1 MRRSIGLLILLL
13 SFGVAGVASAEDF
26 IVSDIRLE
34 GLQRIPAGSVFA
46 ALPINVGARATTASL
61 QHAMRELFRTGN
73 FNDVQVGRDGN
84 VLVIT
89 VQERPSIAEINIE
102 GNKAIETD
110 ALMKGLK
117 SAGLAEGQV
126 FKRSTLDGISLELQR
141 QYVAQGRYDAT
152 IDAEIEELPRN
163 RVEVNITIDE
173 GTVAKIK
180 HINIVG
186 NEKFDSDELLDLFQ
200 LRSTGMWSWISGN
213 DKYSK
218 EKLKGDLEKLESF
231 YLDRGHLKFNVEST
245 QVAISPTRDSVYI
258 TINIVEGDVYKVSDI
273 TLAGDIIVDEQEMR
287 SLVQLKPG
295 KRFSQALVTS
305 TEEAMTRRL
314 GNEGYTFA
322 KVNSIPEINDQ
333 DKTVAMKFFV
343 DPGKRTYVRRIEYKG
358 NTKTV
363 DEVLRR
369 EMRQMEGAPAAAHKI
384 EQSRLRLER
393 LGYFKEVKVETPE
406 VPTEDDMVDVIYTV
420 EEQHSGS
427 IGASI
432 GYADD
437 AGVVLGA
444 TVQQN
449 NFMGTGRQVGF
460 GINRSKYQT
469 SYKVNYLNPYYT
481 KDGVSRG
488 FSVYYRETDYS
499 EFGEFVPYSTN
510 VYGGTM
516 SFGYPLSETERLG
529 FSIGASHTEIDPGFN
544 TAQEIVSTPF
554 FYQGYDSYYLGGRN
568 SSGSIVADTSSSHPL
583 SEIEGRIANQSRKEG
598 FIDLY
603 GDTFTNYSF
612 TLSWLQSKLNRGRM
626 PTAGSSQSVSL
637 ETSLPGSDLLYYK
650 LRYEGQILF
659 PLTEDQNTAV
669 RLHTSLGYGEGWGDT
684 EHLPFFENFMSG
696 GFGSVRGYESRSL
709 GPRST
714 RATPYYLVNGHYVY
728 NPRTQ
733 SLETIS
739 YGNDFDA
746 FGGNILVEGGVELIF
761 PLWFVK
767 DQRSLRTA
775 LFIDAGNV
783 FDSNCGSRGETEW
796 GKDFCS
802 DLDFGE
808 LRYSAGFGLT
818 WITAMGPLT
827 FSLAKPFHYGEFDE
841 RKVFQFSLGTGF

>member
-13 SFGVAGVASAEDF
+13 SFCVAGVASADDF
-26 IVSDIRLE
+26 VVSDIRLE

-46 ALPINVGARATTASL
+46 ALPINVGDRATTASL
-61 QHAMRELFRTGN
+61 QHAMRELFKTGN
-73 FNDVQVGRDGN
+73 FNDVNVGRDGS
-84 VLVIT
+84 VLVVS
-89 VQERPSIAEINIE
+89 VQERPSISEIKIE
-102 GNKAIETD
+102 GNKAIETE

-117 SAGLAEGQV
+117 SGGLAEGQV

-141 QYVAQGRYDAT
+141 QYVGQGRYDAT
-152 IDAEIEELPRN
+152 IDAEVEELPRN

-173 GTVAKIK
+173 GSVAKIK

-186 NEKFDSDELLDLFQ
+186 NEKFEGEELLDLFE
-200 LRSTGMWSWISGN
+200 LHSSGLWSWISGD

-231 YLDRGHLKFNVEST
+231 YLDRGHLKFNIEST

-258 TINIVEGDVYKVSDI
+258 TINIVEGDVYTVSGI
-273 TLAGDIIVDEQEMR
+273 ELAGDIIVDEKEMR
-287 SLVQLKPG
+287 ALVQLKKG
-295 KRFSQALVTS
+295 KTFSQALVTG
-305 TEEAMTRRL
+305 TEEAMTQRL

-322 KVNSIPEINDQ
+322 KINSIPEVNEK

-406 VPTEDDMVDVIYTV
+406 VPTEDDMVDVMYTV

-437 AGVVLGA
+437 AGLVLGA
-444 TVQQN
+444 NVQQN
-449 NFMGTGRQVGF
+449 NFMGTGRQIGF
-460 GINRSKYQT
+460 GVNRSKYQT
-469 SYKVNYLNPYYT
+469 SYKINYLNPYYT

-488 FSVYYRETDYS
+488 FTVYYRETDYS

-510 VYGGTM
+510 VFGGTM

-529 FSIGASHTEIDPGFN
+529 FSVGASRTEIDPGFN
-544 TAQEIVSTPF
+544 TAQEIVGTP
-554 FYQGYDSYYLGGRN
+554 YLYEGYDSYYNGIAT
-568 SSGSIVADTSSSHPL
+568 SSGVLLPDYSTSHPI
-583 SEIEGRIANQSRKEG
+583 SAIEDQLDTPAHEG
-598 FIDLY
+598 FIDSY

-626 PTAGSSQSVSL
+626 PTAGSSQSVAF
-637 ETSLPGSDLLYYK
+637 ETSMPGSDLLYYK
-650 LRYEGQILF
+650 LTYEGQILF
-659 PLTEDQNTAV
+659 PLTEDENTAL
-669 RLHTSLGYGEGWGDT
+669 RFHANLGYGGGWGET
-684 EHLPFFENFMSG
+684 ESLPFFENFMSG
-696 GFGSVRGYESRSL
+696 GFGSIRGYESRSL

-714 RATPYYLVNGHYVY
+714 RATPYYIVNGHYLY
-728 NPRTQ
+728 NSQTRT
-733 SLETIS
+733 LETYD
-739 YGNDFDA
+739 YGGDPDA
-746 FGGNILVEGGVELIF
+746 FGGNIQIEGGTELVF

-767 DQRSLRTA
+767 DQRSLRTS

-783 FDSNCGSRGETEW
+783 FDSNCGARADL
-796 GKDFCS
+796 GKDYCS
-802 DLDFGE
+802 DVDFGE

-827 FSLAKPFHYGEFDE
+827 FSLAKPFHYGDFDE

>member
-13 SFGVAGVASAEDF
+13 SFCAIGAASADDF
-26 IVSDIRLE
+26 VVSDIRLE

-46 ALPINVGARATTASL
+46 ALPINVGDHASTASL
-61 QHAMRELFRTGN
+61 QHAMRELFKSGN
-73 FNDVQVGRDGN
+73 FNDVQVGRDGT
-84 VLVIT
+84 VLVVS
-89 VQERPSIAEINIE
+89 VQERPSISEIKIE
-102 GNKAIETD
+102 GNKAIETE

-141 QYVAQGRYDAT
+141 QYVGQGRYDAT

-163 RVEVNITIDE
+163 RVEVHITIDE

-186 NEKFDSDELLDLFQ
+186 NQKFDSDELHDLFE
-200 LRSTGMWSWISGN
+200 LHSTGTWSWISGD

-258 TINIVEGDVYKVSDI
+258 TINIVEGDVYTVSGI
-273 TLAGDIIVDEQEMR
+273 ELAGDIIVDEKEMR
-287 SLVQLKPG
+287 SLVQLKQG
-295 KRFSQALVTS
+295 KTFSQALVTG
-305 TEEAMTRRL
+305 TEEAMKQRL

-322 KVNSIPEINDQ
+322 KVNSIPEVNEK

-406 VPTEDDMVDVIYTV
+406 VPTQDDMVDVMYTV

-427 IGASI
+427 INASI

-437 AGVVLGA
+437 AGLVLGA
-444 TVQQN
+444 GIQQN

-460 GINRSKYQT
+460 NVNRSKYQT
-469 SYKVNYLNPYYT
+469 SYKINYLNPYYT

-488 FSVYYRETDYS
+488 FTVYYRSTDYS
-499 EFGEFVPYSTN
+499 EFGALAPYSSN
-510 VYGGTM
+510 VYGATM

-529 FSIGASHTEIDPGFN
+529 FSLGVSHTQIDPGYN
-544 TAQEIVSTPF
+544 TSQEIVTTPY
-554 FYQGYDSYYLGGRN
+554 FYDNYDSFYYGER
-568 SSGSIVADTSSSHPL
+568 SASGLITADATASHPL
-583 SEIEGRIANQSRKEG
+583 STIRDQLNTPNPTG
-598 FIDLY
+598 FIDQY

-626 PTAGSSQSVSL
+626 PTAGSSQSVAF
-637 ETSLPGSDLLYYK
+637 ETSIPGSDLLFYK
-650 LRYEGQILF
+650 LTYEGQILF
-659 PLTEDQNTAV
+659 PLTEDENTAL
-669 RLHTSLGYGEGWGDT
+669 RFHTNLGYGGGWGETDS
-684 EHLPFFENFMSG
+684 LPFFENFMSG
-696 GFGSVRGYESRSL
+696 GFSSVRGYESRSL
-709 GPRST
+709 GPRSR
-714 RATPYYLVNGHYVY
+714 RATPYFITGDGRYVY
-728 NPRTQ
+728 NSKTQ
-733 SLETIS
+733 SLET
-739 YGNDFDA
+739 YNFGGDPDA
-746 FGGNILVEGGVELIF
+746 FGGNILVEGGTELVF

-767 DQRSLRTA
+767 DQRSLRTS
-775 LFIDAGNV
+775 LFVDAGNV
-783 FDSNCGSRGETEW
+783 FDSDCGTRTKEY
-796 GKDFCS
+796 CS
-802 DLDFGE
+802 GLDFGD

-827 FSLAKPFHYGEFDE
+827 FSLAKPFHYGEFDD

>member
-13 SFGVAGVASAEDF
+13 SFCVVGIASADDF
-26 IVSDIRLE
+26 VVSDIRLE

-46 ALPINVGARATTASL
+46 ALPINVGDHATTASL
-61 QHAMRELFRTGN
+61 QHAMRELFKTGN
-73 FNDVQVGRDGN
+73 FNDVQVGHDGS
-84 VLVIT
+84 VLVVS
-89 VQERPSIAEINIE
+89 VQERPSISEIKIE
-102 GNKAIETD
+102 GNKAIETE

-141 QYVAQGRYDAT
+141 QYVGQGRYDAT
-152 IDAEIEELPRN
+152 IDAEVEELPRN

-173 GTVAKIK
+173 GSVAKIK

-186 NEKFDSDELLDLFQ
+186 NEKFDSDELQDLFE
-200 LRSTGMWSWISGN
+200 LHSSGMWSWISGD

-231 YLDRGHLKFNVEST
+231 YLDRGHLKFNIEST

-258 TINIVEGDVYKVSDI
+258 TINIIEGDVYTVSGI
-273 TLAGDIIVDEQEMR
+273 ELAGDIIIDEKEMR
-287 SLVQLKPG
+287 SLVQLKQG
-295 KRFSQALVTS
+295 KTFSQALVTG
-305 TEEAMTRRL
+305 TEEAMTQRL

-322 KVNSIPEINDQ
+322 KVNSIPEVNEK

-406 VPTEDDMVDVIYTV
+406 VPTEDDMVDVMYTV

-444 TVQQN
+444 NIQQN
-449 NFMGTGRQVGF
+449 NFMGTGRQIGF
-460 GINRSKYQT
+460 GVNRSKYQT
-469 SYKVNYLNPYYT
+469 SYKLNYLNPYYT

-488 FSVYYRETDYS
+488 FTLYYRETDYS

-529 FSIGASHTEIDPGFN
+529 FSVGASHTVIDPGFN
-544 TAQEIVSTPF
+544 TAQEIVGTP
-554 FYQGYDSYYLGGRN
+554 YLYEGYDSYYNGVPN
-568 SSGSIVADTSSSHPL
+568 SSGTIVPDTSISHPL
-583 SEIEGRIANQSRKEG
+583 SGISNQLDLSPKNYG
-598 FIDLY
+598 FIDSY

-626 PTAGSSQSVSL
+626 PTAGSSQSVAF
-637 ETSLPGSDLLYYK
+637 ETSIPGSDLLYYK
-650 LRYEGQILF
+650 LTYEGQILF
-659 PLTEDQNTAV
+659 PLTEDQNTAL
-669 RLHTSLGYGEGWGDT
+669 RFHANLGYGEGWGETDQ
-684 EHLPFFENFMSG
+684 LPFFENFMSG
-696 GFGSVRGYESRSL
+696 GFGSIRGYESRSL

-714 RATPYYLVNGHYVY
+714 QATPYYVVNGHYVY
-728 NPRTQ
+728 DSRTRTLQ
-733 SLETIS
+733 AFD
-739 YGNDFDA
+739 YGGDPDA
-746 FGGNILVEGGVELIF
+746 FGGNIQIEGGTELIF

-775 LFIDAGNV
+775 LFVDGGNV
-783 FDSNCGSRGETEW
+783 FDSNCGARAE
-796 GKDFCS
+796 DYCS
-802 DLDFGE
+802 DVDLGE

-827 FSLAKPFHYGEFDE
+827 FSLAKPFHYGEFDQ

>member
-1 MRRSIGLLILLL
+1 ML
-13 SFGVAGVASAEDF
+13 SFCVVGTASADDF
-26 IVSDIRLE
+26 VVSDIRLE

-46 ALPINVGARATTASL
+46 ALPINVGDRATTASL
-61 QHAMRELFRTGN
+61 QHAMRELFKTGN
-73 FNDVQVGRDGN
+73 FNDVQVGRDGT
-84 VLVIT
+84 VLVVS
-89 VQERPSIAEINIE
+89 VQERPSISEIKIE

-117 SAGLAEGQV
+117 SSGLAEGQV

-141 QYVAQGRYDAT
+141 QYVGQGRYDAT
-152 IDAEIEELPRN
+152 IDAEVEELPRN

-173 GTVAKIK
+173 GSVAKIK

-186 NEKFDSDELLDLFQ
+186 NEKFESDELLDLFE
-200 LRSTGMWSWISGN
+200 LHSTGLWSWISGD

-258 TINIVEGDVYKVSDI
+258 TINIVEGDVYTVSDI
-273 TLAGDIIVDEQEMR
+273 ELSGDIIVDEKEMR
-287 SLVQLKPG
+287 SLVQLKKG
-295 KRFSQALVTS
+295 KNFSQALVTG
-305 TEEAMTRRL
+305 TEEAMTQRL

-322 KVNSIPEINDQ
+322 KINSIPEVNEK

-406 VPTEDDMVDVIYTV
+406 VPTEDDLVDVMYTV

-444 TVQQN
+444 NVQQN
-449 NFMGTGRQVGF
+449 NFMGTGRQIGF
-460 GINRSKYQT
+460 GVNRSKYQT
-469 SYKVNYLNPYYT
+469 SYKLNYLNPYYT

-488 FSVYYRETDYS
+488 FTIYYRETDYS

-529 FSIGASHTEIDPGFN
+529 FSVGASHTEIDPGFN
-544 TAQEIVSTPF
+544 TAQEIVATP
-554 FYQGYDSYYLGGRN
+554 YLYEGYDSYYVGVP
-568 SSGSIVADTSSSHPL
+568 GSTGALIADRSISHPL
-583 SEIEGRIANQSRKEG
+583 DGIRNQLDLTPDKAG

-626 PTAGSSQSVSL
+626 PTAGSSQSVAF
-637 ETSLPGSDLLYYK
+637 ETSIPGSDLLYYK
-650 LRYEGQILF
+650 LTYEGQILF
-659 PLTEDQNTAV
+659 PLTEDENTAL
-669 RLHTSLGYGEGWGDT
+669 RFHANLGYGEGWGETDQ
-684 EHLPFFENFMSG
+684 LPFFENFMSG
-696 GFGSVRGYESRSL
+696 GFGSIRGYESRSL

-714 RATPYYLVNGHYVY
+714 RATPYNVISGHYVY
-728 NPRTQ
+728 DPRSN
-733 SLETIS
+733 SLETFN
-739 YGNDFDA
+739 YGGDPDA
-746 FGGNILVEGGVELIF
+746 FGGNILVEGGTELIF

-783 FDSNCGSRGETEW
+783 FDSNCGSRAED

-802 DLDFGE
+802 DVDLGE

>member
-13 SFGVAGVASAEDF
+13 SFCVSGIASADDF
-26 IVSDIRLE
+26 VVSDIRLE

-46 ALPINVGARATTASL
+46 ALPINVGDRATTASL
-61 QHAMRELFRTGN
+61 QHAMRELFKTGN
-73 FNDVQVGRDGN
+73 FNDVRVAHDGS
-84 VLVIT
+84 VLVVV
-89 VQERPSIAEINIE
+89 VQERPSISEIKIE

-141 QYVAQGRYDAT
+141 QYVGQGRYDAT
-152 IDAEIEELPRN
+152 IDAEVEELPRN

-173 GTVAKIK
+173 GTVAKIR

-186 NEKFDSDELLDLFQ
+186 NEKFDSDELLDLFE
-200 LRSTGMWSWISGN
+200 LHSTGLWSWISGD

-258 TINIVEGDVYKVSDI
+258 TVNIVEGDVYTVSGI
-273 TLAGDIIVDEQEMR
+273 ELAGDIIVDEKEMR
-287 SLVQLKPG
+287 SLVQLKKG
-295 KRFSQALVTS
+295 KNFSQALVTG
-305 TEEAMTRRL
+305 TEEAMTQRL

-322 KVNSIPEINDQ
+322 KINSIPEVNEK

-406 VPTEDDMVDVIYTV
+406 VPTEDDLVDVMYTV

-444 TVQQN
+444 NVQQN
-449 NFMGTGRQVGF
+449 NFMGTGRQIGF
-460 GINRSKYQT
+460 GVNRSKYQT
-469 SYKVNYLNPYYT
+469 SYKLNYLNPYYT

-488 FSVYYRETDYS
+488 FTVYYRETDYS

-529 FSIGASHTEIDPGFN
+529 FSLGASHTEIDPGFN
-544 TAQEIVSTPF
+544 TAQEIVATPYLYEGYST
-554 FYQGYDSYYLGGRN
+554 YYNGVPN
-568 SSGSIVADTSSSHPL
+568 SSGSLTPDTTMSHPL
-583 SEIEGRIANQSRKEG
+583 DAIRDQLDLTPDRAG
-598 FIDLY
+598 FIDSY

-626 PTAGSSQSVSL
+626 PTAGSSQSVAF
-637 ETSLPGSDLLYYK
+637 ETSIPGSDLLYYK
-650 LRYEGQILF
+650 LTYEGQILF
-659 PLTEDQNTAV
+659 PLTEDENTAL
-669 RLHTSLGYGEGWGDT
+669 RFHANLGYGEGWGETDQ
-684 EHLPFFENFMSG
+684 LPFFENFMSG
-696 GFGSVRGYESRSL
+696 GFGSIRGYESRSL

-714 RATPYYLVNGHYVY
+714 PATPYNVINGHYIY
-728 NPRTQ
+728 DSRSN
-733 SLETIS
+733 SLETFNYS
-739 YGNDFDA
+739 GDPDA
-746 FGGNILVEGGVELIF
+746 FGGNILIEGGTEFIF

-783 FDSNCGSRGETEW
+783 FDSNCGVRAEK
-796 GKDFCS
+796 GKDYCS
-802 DLDFGE
+802 DVDMGE

>member
-13 SFGVAGVASAEDF
+13 SFCVVGVTSADDF
-26 IVSDIRLE
+26 VVSDIRLE

-46 ALPINVGARATTASL
+46 ALPINVGDRATAASL
-61 QHAMRELFRTGN
+61 QHAMRELFKTGN
-73 FNDVQVGRDGN
+73 FNDVLVGRDGT
-84 VLVIT
+84 VLVVS
-89 VQERPSIAEINIE
+89 VQERPSISEIKID
-102 GNKAIETD
+102 GNKAIETE

-141 QYVAQGRYDAT
+141 QYVGQGRYDAT

-186 NEKFDSDELLDLFQ
+186 NKEFESDELLDLFE
-200 LRSTGMWSWISGN
+200 LHSSGLWSWISGD

-258 TINIVEGDVYKVSDI
+258 TVNIIEGDVYTISGI
-273 TLAGDIIVDEQEMR
+273 ELAGDIIVDEKEMR
-287 SLVQLKPG
+287 SLVQLKEG
-295 KRFSQALVTS
+295 KTFSQSLVTG
-305 TEEAMTRRL
+305 TEEAMTQRL

-322 KVNSIPEINDQ
+322 KINSIPEVNEK
-333 DKTVAMKFFV
+333 DKTLAMKFFV

-406 VPTEDDMVDVIYTV
+406 VPTEDDMVDVMYTV

-444 TVQQN
+444 NVQQN
-449 NFMGTGRQVGF
+449 NFMGTGRQIGF
-460 GINRSKYQT
+460 GVNRSQYQT
-469 SYKVNYLNPYYT
+469 SYKINYLNPYYT

-488 FSVYYRETDYS
+488 FTVYYRETDYS

-510 VYGGTM
+510 VFGGAM

-529 FSIGASHTEIDPGFN
+529 FSLGASHTEIDPGYN
-544 TAQEIVSTPF
+544 TSQEIVGSPYLYGEEF
-554 FYQGYDSYYLGGRN
+554 DSYYNGERN
-568 SSGSIVADTSSSHPL
+568 ASGAIVPDTSVSHPL
-583 SEIEGRIANQSRKEG
+583 SGIQGQLDLRPDQEG
-598 FIDLY
+598 FIDRY

-626 PTAGSSQSVSL
+626 PTAGSSQSVAF
-637 ETSLPGSDLLYYK
+637 ETSIPGSDLLYYK
-650 LRYEGQILF
+650 LTYEGQILF
-659 PLTEDQNTAV
+659 PLTEDQGTAL
-669 RLHTSLGYGEGWGDT
+669 RFHANLGYGEGWGDT

-696 GFGSVRGYESRSL
+696 GFGSIRGYESRSL

-714 RATPYYLVNGHYVY
+714 PARPYYITNGRYVY
-728 NPRTQ
+728 NPNTRT
-733 SLETIS
+733 LETFA
-739 YGNDFDA
+739 YDNDFDA
-746 FGGNILVEGGVELIF
+746 FGGNILIEGGTELIF

-783 FDSNCGSRGETEW
+783 FDSNCGARAERGE
-796 GKDFCS
+796 DFCS
-802 DLDFGE
+802 DLDPGE

-818 WITAMGPLT
+818 WITAMGPLS

>member
-13 SFGVAGVASAEDF
+13 SLGAAGVASADDF
-26 IVSDIRLE
+26 VVSDIRLE

-46 ALPINVGARATTASL
+46 ALPVNVGDRANPASL
-61 QHAMRELFRTGN
+61 QHAMRELFKTGN
-73 FNDVQVGRDGN
+73 FNDVQVGHDGT
-84 VLVIT
+84 VLVVS
-89 VQERPSIAEINIE
+89 VQERPSISEIKIE
-102 GNKAIETD
+102 GNKAIETE

-117 SAGLAEGQV
+117 SSGLAEGQV

-141 QYVAQGRYDAT
+141 QYVGQGRYDAT
-152 IDAEIEELPRN
+152 IDAEVEELPRN

-173 GTVAKIK
+173 GSVAKIK

-186 NEKFDSDELLDLFQ
+186 NEKFESEELLDLFE
-200 LRSTGMWSWISGN
+200 LHSSGLWSWMSGD

-258 TINIVEGDVYKVSDI
+258 TINVVEGDVYTVSDI
-273 TLAGDIIVDEQEMR
+273 ALAGDIIVEEKEMR
-287 SLVQLKPG
+287 ALVQIKKGEMFSQSLVT
-295 KRFSQALVTS
+295 A
-305 TEEAMTRRL
+305 TEEAMTQRL

-322 KVNSIPEINDQ
+322 KINSIPEVNEKE
-333 DKTVAMKFFV
+333 KTVAMKFFV

-393 LGYFKEVKVETPE
+393 LGYFKEVKVDTPE
-406 VPTEDDMVDVIYTV
+406 VPTEDDLVDVMYTV

-427 IGASI
+427 IGASV
-432 GYADD
+432 GYAD
-437 AGVVLGA
+437 GTGLVLGA
-444 TVQQN
+444 NVQQN
-449 NFMGTGRQVGF
+449 NFMGTGRQIGF
-460 GINRSKYQT
+460 GVNRSNYQT
-469 SYKVNYLNPYYT
+469 SYKLNYLNPYYT

-488 FSVYYRETDYS
+488 FTLYFRETDYS

-510 VYGGTM
+510 VLGAAM

-529 FSIGASHTEIDPGFN
+529 FSLGATHTEIDPGFN
-544 TAQEIVSTPF
+544 TAQEIVGSP
-554 FYQGYDSYYLGGRN
+554 YLYDGYDSYYTGVPN
-568 SSGSIVADTSSSHPL
+568 SAGVLVPDTSASHPL
-583 SEIEGRIANQSRKEG
+583 DDIRSGLDLRPEQYG
-598 FIDLY
+598 FIDRY

-612 TLSWLQSKLNRGRM
+612 TISWLQSKLNRGRM
-626 PTAGSSQSVSL
+626 PTAGSSQSVAF
-637 ETSLPGSDLLYYK
+637 ETSIPGSDLLYYK
-650 LRYEGQILF
+650 LTYEGQFLL
-659 PLTEDQNTAV
+659 PLTEDENTAL
-669 RLHTSLGYGEGWGDT
+669 RFHTNLGYGGGWGDT
-684 EHLPFFENFMSG
+684 EQLPFFENFMSG
-696 GFGSVRGYESRSL
+696 GFGSIRGYESRSL

-714 RATPYYLVNGHYVY
+714 RARPYNVQNGNYIY
-728 NPRTQ
+728 DPRTN
-733 SLETIS
+733 SLQT
-739 YGNDFDA
+739 YDFGNDEDA
-746 FGGNILVEGGVELIF
+746 FGGNILVEGGTELIF

-783 FDSNCGSRGETEW
+783 FDSNCGDRAVRGA
-796 GKDFCS
+796 DFCGDV
-802 DLDFGE
+802 DLGE

-818 WITAMGPLT
+818 WVTAMGPLT
-827 FSLAKPFHYGEFDE
+827 FSLAKPFHYGDYDE